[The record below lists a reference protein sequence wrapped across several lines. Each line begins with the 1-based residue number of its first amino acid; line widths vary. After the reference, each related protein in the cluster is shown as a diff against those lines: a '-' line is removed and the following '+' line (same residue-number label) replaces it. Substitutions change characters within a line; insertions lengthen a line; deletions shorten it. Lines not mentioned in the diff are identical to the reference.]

1 MIAFMTTIR
10 LLISQYSRASQS
22 HGKRPGDSSTRSR
35 ANRRQQTKEPG
46 KLVVTT
52 NKDYDLG
59 EMSKLMRGV
68 YMGVAMMAFLHGY
81 MKYVIFACE
90 FVSL

>member
-1 MIAFMTTIR
+1 M
-10 LLISQYSRASQS
+10 
-22 HGKRPGDSSTRSR
+22 
-35 ANRRQQTKEPG
+35 QTKEPG

-59 EMSKLMRGV
+59 EMSKAMRGV

-81 MKYVIFACE
+81 MKYVTFLCE
-90 FVSL
+90 VVSR